1 MIPRRRQVVQQ
12 PDRAKTE
19 PLAQLERAGAG
30 RLQCVEILFVL
41 EGQLDGLDFLC
52 GALGKVGDGTM
63 FDLAVRPI
71 GLAQQDTLISLA
83 ANGDFGAV
91 DVHSEHNITIIK
103 PTCKLIIIIISGYVL
118 SNKSRHLIG
127 QELLA

>member
-91 DVHSEHNITIIK
+91 DVHSEHNITQY
-103 PTCKLIIIIISGYVL
+103 TALCKNNNDNISGYIF
-118 SNKSRHLIG
+118 SAKYI
-127 QELLA
+127 